1 MINLGHHGGGVAAA
15 VITIALLCSGPG
27 RGGDSVPVPNHAGEI
42 SATRDAVIPAQTFR
56 CEALGREVNYSAY
69 VPAGAPPA
77 GGWPLVML
85 LHGAGRNHRTIPD
98 DATCRALVLKQKFAI
113 VFPDG
118 KLGWYLDSP
127 VEPKSRYQSMLRELL
142 THARHTLPV
151 SSKPERTGIC
161 GWSMGGYGSMRFAET
176 FPDEVSAVATTIAL
190 LDFPN
195 PSLPKEQNFPV
206 SALFGKA
213 PDLWPALNCITNV
226 EPLRGKSL
234 LIVCARGAFD
244 AQMNR
249 NFHARLES
257 AGIAHTFKEVEGA
270 HLFPTVQ
277 ATLPLLFDFLES
289 HLTSPIPG

>member
-1 MINLGHHGGGVAAA
+1 MIILGHHGGGVAAV
-15 VITIALLCSGPG
+15 VITIVLLCGGPA

-42 SATRDAVIPAQTFR
+42 SATGDAVIPAQTFR
-56 CEALGREVNYSAY
+56 SDALGREVSYSAF
-69 VPAGAPPA
+69 VPAGAPPD
-77 GGWPLVML
+77 GGWPLVIL
-85 LHGAGRNHRTIPD
+85 LHGAGRNHRPIPE

-213 PDLWPALNCITNV
+213 PDLWPALNCITHV